1 MLKMLMGDVCICFLK
16 CSTVY
21 KFFQFFIL
29 TCLILC
35 QFFVSIDLTLDAK
48 MNFDDNAEFRQ
59 KELFAK
65 RDLTQQDEK
74 EVEALK
80 YNLNYIALDGI

>member
-1 MLKMLMGDVCICFLK
+1 MLN
-16 CSTVY
+16 CSL
-21 KFFQFFIL
+21 FP
-29 TCLILC
+29 
-35 QFFVSIDLTLDAK
+35 DLTLDAK

-59 KELFAK
+59 KDLFAK

-80 YNLNYIALDGI
+80 YNLNYIALDGESSGFSGIIIKVVI

>member
-1 MLKMLMGDVCICFLK
+1 MEDVWFGESYLMQVRSLLPIISHAFCILFP
-16 CSTVY
+16 
-21 KFFQFFIL
+21 
-29 TCLILC
+29 
-35 QFFVSIDLTLDAK
+35 DLTLDAK

-59 KELFAK
+59 KELFAR

-80 YNLNYIALDGI
+80 YNLNYIALDGE